1 MMHGK
6 LASHLPSSLRLIGRS
21 NPPNARL
28 QTRQLAIT
36 NKKQKQRERQKS
48 FDAKHNISASL
59 GAADSSEAKPDF
71 QSLLRNLYKK
81 SHPDLL
87 RGSNPDIADIN
98 DSSMQ
103 ILNGVLTTIKT
114 SEFPPAIMK
123 KLPFWTKD
131 AKTGQLV
138 CKMLNI
144 QTAGGYSKNQLT
156 ACFEQFFESK
166 FTWGKDYWVE
176 KNDDDQNSLTKT
188 TDQTRG

>member
-1 MMHGK
+1 MFGA
-6 LASHLPSSLRLIGRS
+6 LAGAAGIRRIVRCTFHSLQRVCPS
-21 NPPNARL
+21 NARL

-48 FDAKHNISASL
+48 FEAKHNIVASL
-59 GAADSSEAKPDF
+59 DAAEGNTYPDF

-103 ILNGVLTTIKT
+103 ILNGVLSTIKT

-176 KNDDDQNSLTKT
+176 KNGNDTNDT
-188 TDQTRG
+188 TN